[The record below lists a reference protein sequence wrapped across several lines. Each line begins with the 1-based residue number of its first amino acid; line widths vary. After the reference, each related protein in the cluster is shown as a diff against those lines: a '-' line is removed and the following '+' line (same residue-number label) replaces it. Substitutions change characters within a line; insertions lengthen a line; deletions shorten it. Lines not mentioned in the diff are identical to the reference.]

1 MTCETRVRPTR
12 HPGVKLMRA
21 SLITLL
27 ALGVLQPVVA
37 QQSTTPSDESL
48 RQLFEATHITRVLDS
63 FLPTIDTSMQADIRQ
78 ALNGQ
83 APNAKQQ
90 QIIDD
95 MRTQTVKLLRDNLS
109 WEKLEPIYL
118 DIYRRNFTQQEVDD
132 MLVFYRSPTGRSV
145 VDKMPATTDE
155 ASHAVQKRLPPIIDQ
170 IKIIEHDTAE
180 KLKGAAQG

>member
-1 MTCETRVRPTR
+1 
-12 HPGVKLMRA
+12 MRA
-21 SLITLL
+21 FLL
-27 ALGVLQPVVA
+27 AVMALVTLQQAAA
-37 QQSTTPSDESL
+37 QQTSAPSDESL

-63 FLPTIDTSMQADIRQ
+63 FLPTIDTSMQADIHR

-132 MLVFYRSPTGRSV
+132 MLVFYHSPTGRSV
-145 VDKMPATTDE
+145 VDKMPATTEE
-155 ASHAVQKRLPPIIDQ
+155 ASHAVQKRLPPIIEQ
-170 IKIIEHDTAE
+170 IKTIEHDTAE
-180 KLKGAAQG
+180 KLKAAAQG